1 MISFKLG
8 GTSVRVHFSFLVF
21 NALVFMFRDSRTVL
35 AFYTVC
41 AIHEAGH
48 LFAMELTGSR
58 AISADFTAAGIRIET
73 RRTGAEPLSRS
84 LAVLIAG
91 PAANTAVYILLG
103 LTGCGGLFAMLNAAA
118 AVYNMLP
125 FRSLDGGAILS
136 LFTVGSPHE
145 RTADHIL
152 TAVRVIIIAATAAA
166 FIYYHELTVY
176 N

>member
-1 MISFKLG
+1 MIGFKLG
-8 GTSVRVHFSFLVF
+8 GTAVRIHFSFLVF

-41 AIHEAGH
+41 AVHEAGH
-48 LFAMELTGSR
+48 LLAMELTGSR
-58 AISADFTAAGIRIET
+58 ALSADFTASGIRIET

-91 PAANTAVYILLG
+91 PAANTALYILLRIMG
-103 LTGCGGLFAMLNAAA
+103 RSGLFAVLNAAA

-125 FRSLDGGAILS
+125 FRSLDGGAIIS

-145 RTADHIL
+145 RTAEL
-152 TAVRVIIIAATAAA
+152 FLNAVRVLIIAAAAAA
-166 FIYYHELTVY
+166 FVCSADTR
-176 N
+176 